1 MSSTIA
7 MFTALSGLT
16 ANSRNLDVIGNNIA
30 NVNTTAYKSN
40 RMLFSDMF
48 SRTFSIGSP
57 PGDTTGGTNPGQIG
71 LGVGIAGTQRNFG
84 GGTLSPTGDG
94 RDLAIEGDGFFIV
107 DSGGT
112 QAYTRAGAFRKNSKN
127 DVVNVSGDH
136 LMGYGVDQNYNV
148 VEGSLIPIN
157 IPVGTMTLA
166 EATKNVRLSGNLNAN
181 GLAPT
186 RGSRTALQGTITDG
200 LHTIAGANPAP
211 AAGNLLEDTSRLVDI
226 EDPALP
232 LSGSSL
238 FQSGQFFEVR
248 GVEKGN
254 KTLAPSL
261 LEITDST
268 TVADFIT
275 FMNQVLGLN
284 PAAGA
289 NPDGK
294 TPGLSLDP
302 TTGVLNVDGNTGT
315 VNDLRIEPADLRV
328 LSSTGTFVRSP
339 FATSKVQASDGES
352 VRTTMVVYDS
362 LGTPVD
368 VDLTMALESKSNT
381 GTTWRY
387 YVESAE
393 DSDAD
398 LVVGTGLIDFDT
410 NGQLAT
416 ALPVTVNIDRAG
428 TGAGTPLSFELAFS
442 GERDNVTSLTDTSSA
457 IAATYR
463 DGSPIG
469 TLSSFAVGPDGMISG
484 SFTNGLTRP
493 LGRVA
498 LATFPNNDG
507 LVDLGSN
514 LFRTGPNSGN
524 PLISAPTT
532 LGAGKVVGG
541 ALELSNVDLSAEF
554 IGMIL
559 SSTGYSAS
567 SRVIQTTNELMQ
579 QLLVLGR

>member
-40 RMLFSDMF
+40 RMLFSDQF

-57 PGDTTGGTNPGQIG
+57 PGNTTGGTNPGQIG

-94 RDLAIEGDGFFIV
+94 RDLAIEGDGFFVV

-127 DVVNVSGDH
+127 DVVNVAGDR
-136 LMGYGVDQNYNV
+136 LMGYGVDQSYNI
-148 VEGSLIPIN
+148 VEGNLIPIN
-157 IPVGTMTLA
+157 IPVGTLTLA

-181 GLAPT
+181 GLTPT
-186 RGSRTALQGTITDG
+186 RGSRTTLQGTTTTG
-200 LHTIAGANPAP
+200 LQTIASANPAP
-211 AAGNLLEDTSRLVDI
+211 AAGNLLETTSRLADI

-232 LSGSSL
+232 ASGSTL
-238 FQSGQFFEVR
+238 FQPGQVIEVK

-254 KTLAPSL
+254 KTLAASYL
-261 LEITDST
+261 QVTDTT
-268 TVADFIT
+268 TVEDYIK

-289 NPDGK
+289 NLDGK
-294 TPGLSLDP
+294 TPGVSLDP
-302 TTGVLNVDGNTGT
+302 VTGVLNVDGNTGT
-315 VNDLRIEPADLRV
+315 VNDLRIESSDIKV
-328 LSSTGTFVRSP
+328 LDSSRNFVRSP
-339 FATSKVQASDGES
+339 FATVKVQAADGES

-368 VDLTMALESKSNT
+368 VDLTMALDSKSNA

-393 DSDAD
+393 DSDQN
-398 LVVGTGLIDFDT
+398 LVVGTGLINFDT
-410 NGQLAT
+410 NGQLASP
-416 ALPVTVNIDRAG
+416 LPVTVNIDRAG
-428 TGAGTPLSFELAFS
+428 TGAGTPLSFELSFS
-442 GERDNVTSLTDTSSA
+442 GERDNVTALTDAGSA
-457 IAATYR
+457 IAATFR

-469 TLSSFAVGPDGMISG
+469 TLSSFAVGTDGTISG
-484 SFTNGLTRP
+484 SFTNGLTRS

-507 LVDLGSN
+507 LVDIGSN

-524 PLISAPTT
+524 PLISAPQS

-567 SRVIQTTNELMQ
+567 SRVIQATNELMQ

>member
-94 RDLAIEGDGFFIV
+94 RDLAIEGDGFFV
-107 DSGGT
+107 VQAGST

-127 DVVNVSGDH
+127 DIVNVSGDR
-136 LMGYGVDQNYNV
+136 LMGYGVDQNYNIS
-148 VEGSLIPIN
+148 EGSLIPIN
-157 IPVGTMTLA
+157 IPIGTMTLA

-181 GLAPT
+181 GLVPT
-186 RGSRTALQGTITDG
+186 RGSRTALQGTATDG
-200 LHTIAGANPAP
+200 LHAVAGANPAP
-211 AAGNLLEDTSRLVDI
+211 ATGNLLETTSRLVDI

-232 LSGSSL
+232 LSGSPL
-238 FQSGQFFEVR
+238 FQSGQILQLS

-254 KTLAPSL
+254 KTLAPARLAISD
-261 LEITDST
+261 TST
-268 TVADFIT
+268 VDDLIT
-275 FMNQVLGLN
+275 FMNEVLGLN
-284 PAAGA
+284 PAAGV

-294 TPGLSLDP
+294 TPGVSLDP
-302 TTGVLNVDGNTGT
+302 LTGVLSVDGNTGT
-315 VNDLRIEPADLRV
+315 VNDLRIEPSDMKV
-328 LSSTGTFVRSP
+328 LDSSGAFVRSP
-339 FATSKVQASDGES
+339 FATAKVQAADGES

-368 VDLTMALESKSNT
+368 VDLTMTLDRKTNA

-387 YVESAE
+387 YVESGE
-393 DSDAD
+393 DSDQS

-410 NGQLAT
+410 NGQLSSP
-416 ALPVTVNIDRAG
+416 LPVTINIDRAG
-428 TGAGTPLSFELAFS
+428 TGAGTPLSFELSFS
-442 GERDNVTSLTDTSSA
+442 GGQDNVTSLTDSSSA
-457 IAATYR
+457 IAATFR